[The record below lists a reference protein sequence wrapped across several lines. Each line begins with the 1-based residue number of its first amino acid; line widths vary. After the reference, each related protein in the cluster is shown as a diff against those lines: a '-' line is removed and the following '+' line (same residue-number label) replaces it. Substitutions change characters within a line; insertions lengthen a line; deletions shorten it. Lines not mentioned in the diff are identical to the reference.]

1 MQLDTAPDTAEAAEP
16 AQPASSPLAL
26 RERLSTAALA
36 LLLVPAA
43 AGAETAANQVD
54 FTTLFYGEQ
63 NRTQVFEPIVR
74 ATRLFGDG
82 QSLSAQLGLDVITG
96 SSPSG
101 ALPSGSVQTMTT
113 PSGRL
118 ITVPAG
124 QIPLTKFEDHRAG
137 LDIDWRKPWGSAF
150 TTTLGGHASREKDYQ
165 SLGVNAKVS
174 VDLDQHL
181 FTVTAGGA
189 FNDDSVFPVGG
200 TPAGLSDGSEVTKG
214 SNSKRV
220 KSALFGISHVL
231 TRRWIVSVDGTRTY
245 ENGYLTEPY
254 KVISVV
260 SPFNGLPVFTLTD
273 NRPSSRARSSALLSS
288 VYHLANDILYTS
300 YRYYTDTW
308 DIRSNTFDLK
318 YRHDLNEGWYF
329 EPHVRYYRQT
339 AASFYT
345 IGLSTILRP
354 PEYATADYRLGRL
367 TTLTL
372 GANLGFRLG
381 DSPSQWT
388 LRAEYI
394 RQKGD
399 TAGGDQNGV
408 RSHFDLTPTINTFTA
423 VLGYSFNF

>member
-1 MQLDTAPDTAEAAEP
+1 MQLDPEEP
-16 AQPASSPLAL
+16 PTEPGAGSPSSL

-43 AGAETAANQVD
+43 AGAESPATTQVD
-54 FTTLFYGEQ
+54 YSTLFYGEQ
-63 NRTQVFEPIVR
+63 DRTQVFEPVVR

-82 QSLSAQLGLDVITG
+82 QSISAQLGLDVITG
-96 SSPSG
+96 ASPSG
-101 ALPSGSVQTMTT
+101 ALPSGTVQTMTT
-113 PSGRL
+113 PSGRMVN
-118 ITVPAG
+118 VPAG
-124 QIPLTKFEDHRAG
+124 QIPLTKFQDHRVG
-137 LDIDWRKPWGSAF
+137 LDGEWRKPWGSNF

-165 SLGVNAKVS
+165 SLGLNGKVTA
-174 VDLDQHL
+174 DLLQHL
-181 FTVTAGGA
+181 FTVTAGGGYS
-189 FNDDSVFPVGG
+189 DDSVFPVGG
-200 TPAGLSDGSEVTKG
+200 TPMGLSDGSEV
-214 SNSKRV
+214 SNKANAKRV
-220 KSALFGISHVL
+220 KSVLFGVSHVL

-260 SPFNGLPVFTLTD
+260 SPFNGLPIYTLTD
-273 NRPSSRARSSALLSS
+273 NRPASRTRSSALLSS
-288 VYHLANDILYTS
+288 VYHLSNDILYTS

-308 DIRSNTFDLK
+308 DVRSNTFDLK
-318 YRHDLNEGWYF
+318 YRHDLSEGWYF
-329 EPHVRYYRQT
+329 EPHARFYRQT

-367 TTLTL
+367 KTLTL
-372 GANLGFRLG
+372 GTTVGFHIG
-381 DSPSQWT
+381 DSPSEWT

-399 TAGGDQNGV
+399 TQGGEQNGV
-408 RSHFDLTPTINTFTA
+408 QSHFDLTPTINTFTA